1 VARAGLLLTIVLAGC
16 GLGPNGPE
24 TPARVRLLIEPEV
37 GPRPIL
43 DLIESARSSLWLEMY
58 LLTDEAALAAL
69 EGRAR
74 AACDVRVIL
83 EPAPYLDEGAN
94 VEVYERLA
102 AAGVRVRWA
111 SDRFRYTHA
120 KTLIVDHARVVVMT
134 LNFTAAGLGA
144 GNREYALI
152 DDDGDD
158 VAAAERVF
166 EADEIGAVT
175 GTGARL
181 VTSPDGSRDVLAQL
195 IARATATLEVESEEL
210 TDPDIVAALAE
221 ARARAVAVTV
231 VLPRAGAEPAIHA
244 KATVADR
251 RACYVGSANFSPT
264 SLDRNR
270 ELGLRLDDE
279 EVCGAVGKTI
289 AADALY

>member
-1 VARAGLLLTIVLAGC
+1 MARAGLLLTIILSGC
-16 GLGPNGPE
+16 PLDPGGRE
-24 TPARVRLLIEPEV
+24 TQARVRLLIEPEV
-37 GPRPIL
+37 GSRPIL
-43 DLIESARSSLWLEMY
+43 DLIESARSSVWLEMY
-58 LLTDEAALAAL
+58 LLTDEAALATL

-94 VEVYERLA
+94 VEAYERLA
-102 AAGVRVRWA
+102 AAGARVRWA

-120 KTLIVDHARVVVMT
+120 KTLIVDHVRVVVMT

-144 GNREYALI
+144 GNREYALV
-152 DDDGDD
+152 DDDADD

-166 EADEIGAVT
+166 AADEVGAVT
-175 GTGARL
+175 GAGARV
-181 VTSPDGSRDVLAQL
+181 VTSPDTSRGVLMGL
-195 IARATATLEVESEEL
+195 IAGATATLEVESEEL
-210 TDPDIVAALAE
+210 NDRDIGDALDA
-221 ARARAVAVTV
+221 ARARGVAVTV
-231 VLPRAGAEPAIHA
+231 VLPRAGATPVMHA

-270 ELGLRLDDE
+270 ELGLRLDDQE
-279 EVCGAVGKTI
+279 LCGAIGRTI